1 LNAES
6 GPTVVRITEVKRTYR
21 MGTVDVHALSGINLQ
36 IGRGEFVSIMGPSGC
51 GKSTLMHIV
60 GCLDRPT
67 GGHVHLDEV
76 DVDELDDN
84 ELAVIRNKKVGFVFQ
99 TFNLLPKLNAVENVE
114 LPLIYAGV
122 SFEERRQK
130 ASELL
135 EIVGLKDR
143 MYHRPSEL
151 SGGQSQR
158 VAIARSLANDPSIIL
173 ADEPTGN
180 LDSKSGEEIIHLFM
194 DLNAKGITL
203 IIVTHDEEIANH
215 SKRIVR
221 LKDGLV
227 VSDSAVPLMSEEQR
241 HNGNHHS

>member
-1 LNAES
+1 MNDNI
-6 GPTVVRITEVKRTYR
+6 VVRITDVKRIYY
-21 MGTVDVHALSGINLQ
+21 MGKVEVNALRGINLN
-36 IGRGEFVSIMGPSGC
+36 IRKGEFVSVMGPSGC

-60 GCLDRPT
+60 GCLDRPSS
-67 GGHVHLDEV
+67 GHVLLDEV

-84 ELAVIRNKKVGFVFQ
+84 SLAEIRNKKVGFVFQ
-99 TFNLLPKLNAVENVE
+99 TFNLLPKLNAIENVE
-114 LPLIYAGV
+114 LPLIYAGIN
-122 SFEERRQK
+122 FEQRRKK

-135 EIVGLKDR
+135 EVVGLKDR
-143 MYHRPSEL
+143 MFHKPSEL

-180 LDSKSGEEIIHLFM
+180 LDSKSGEEIIRLFQE
-194 DLNAKGITL
+194 LNQKGITL
-203 IIVTHDEEIANH
+203 IIVTHDQEIADH

-227 VSDSAVPLMSEEQR
+227 ISDEIIK
-241 HNGNHHS
+241 

>member
-1 LNAES
+1 LSDN
-6 GPTVVRITEVKRTYR
+6 TVVRITDVKRTYF
-21 MGTVDVHALSGINLQ
+21 MGKVEVNALSGINLKV
-36 IGRGEFVSIMGPSGC
+36 GKGEFVSIMGPSGC

-67 GGHVHLDEV
+67 SGHVLLDEV

-84 ELAVIRNKKVGFVFQ
+84 NLADIRNKKVGFVFQ
-99 TFNLLPKLNAVENVE
+99 TFNLLPKLNAIENVE

-122 SFEERRQK
+122 SFEQRRKK
-130 ASELL
+130 AAELL

-143 MYHRPSEL
+143 MFHKPTEL

-180 LDSKSGEEIIHLFM
+180 LDSKSGEEIIRLFQE
-194 DLNAKGITL
+194 LNSRGITL
-203 IIVTHDEEIANH
+203 IIVTHDQEIASH

-227 VSDSAVPLMSEEQR
+227 VADEPVK
-241 HNGNHHS
+241 

>member
-1 LNAES
+1 MSISSRTKAGSRLNAET
-6 GPTVVRITEVKRTYR
+6 GQVVVRIKDVKRTYF
-21 MGTVDVHALSGINLQ
+21 MGKVEVNALRGINLNV
-36 IGRGEFVSIMGPSGC
+36 GRGEFVSIMGPSGC

-67 GGHVHLDEV
+67 SGHVHLDEV

-84 ELAVIRNKKVGFVFQ
+84 SLAEIRNKKVGFVFQ
-99 TFNLLPKLNAVENVE
+99 TFNLLPKLNAIENVE

-130 ASELL
+130 AATLL
-135 EIVGLKDR
+135 EIVGLKER
-143 MYHRPSEL
+143 IFHKPSEL

-180 LDSKSGEEIIHLFM
+180 LDSKSGDEIIHLFQE
-194 DLNAKGITL
+194 LNQRGITL
-203 IIVTHDEEIANH
+203 IIVTHDQEIANH
-215 SKRIVR
+215 SQRIVR

-227 VSDSAVPLMSEEQR
+227 VSDELVK
-241 HNGNHHS
+241 